1 MSTASVSG
9 SVFAYGACPRLRLTA
24 LAPASAA
31 HVMPL
36 MTASS
41 GQKPSS
47 VQTLP
52 ISSSASGATP
62 LYLPAE
68 AAPVPAMVEAV
79 WVPCPLPSTTEPV
92 PVKSLVSPVEAVSD
106 RSGWVGS

>member
-1 MSTASVSG
+1 M
-9 SVFAYGACPRLRLTA
+9 
-24 LAPASAA
+24 APDSAA
-31 HVMPL
+31 QVMPL

-52 ISSSASGATP
+52 TSSLASGATP
-62 LYLPAE
+62 LYLPPE
-68 AAPVPAMVEAV
+68 AAPLPAMVEAV
-79 WVPCPLPSTTEPV
+79 WVPWPFPSTTDPE
-92 PVKSLVSPVEAVSD
+92 PVKSMVWPAAALSM

>member
-1 MSTASVSG
+1 
-9 SVFAYGACPRLRLTA
+9 
-24 LAPASAA
+24 
-31 HVMPL
+31 

-52 ISSSASGATP
+52 ISSFASGATP
-62 LYLPAE
+62 LYVPPE

-92 PVKSLVSPVEAVSD
+92 PVKSLARSPPALSA